1 MTYVTALKGEK
12 GDRGETGSPGTPVSC
27 DIKQPVHLKHLYRE
41 SKVHKE
47 LPDNQEQWELR

>member
-27 DIKQPVHLKHLYRE
+27 DIKQPVHFKHLYRE
-41 SKVHKE
+41 SKVYKE
-47 LPDNQEQWELR
+47 LPDYQEQWELR